1 MKKVFLIMILI
12 VLSLFLVSCNTF
24 SSDEYEEEKSSN
36 ATKETE
42 TAEQT
47 SDKESEDTTEEI
59 TSKEITTE
67 AFLKHTL
74 RSENPDIQLAI
85 AYRENEGTGMP
96 KRGDPPK
103 NATIIEKNQW
113 LSNQLSLSGKYYG
126 VDGISL
132 LPSALNT
139 TEYENTID
147 CDAFLQ
153 IPVYG
158 ADGRVNGLEPI
169 STFGSYVYNKK
180 GNSAFYVNGEYGL
193 RVLGTAQ
200 NGFINDIYG
209 ILVDIA
215 FDTPLESVPLTLGES
230 YIFVKLPEYAD
241 VDESALNGYM
251 SAIRIAIIDC
261 PNGYIYKYASL
272 DMSQIEKT
280 DDGYKAKIQITDS
293 DGNPIDDAYILDLYN
308 YMTPNVAMFIYLDG
322 TVLTNQD
329 ILPCGGHINLGFDIC
344 FK

>member
-1 MKKVFLIMILI
+1 MKKILVIMILI

-24 SSDEYEEEKSSN
+24 SSDEYEEKSSS
-36 ATKETE
+36 TTDESKTTE
-42 TAEQT
+42 VS
-47 SDKESEDTTEEI
+47 SDNVIEDTTEEV
-59 TSKEITTE
+59 TSEEITTE

-74 RSENPDIQLAI
+74 RSENPNIQLAI
-85 AYRENEGTGMP
+85 AYRENDGTGMP

-113 LSNQLSLSGKYYG
+113 LSNKLSLSGKYYG

-147 CDAFLQ
+147 RDAFLQ

-169 STFGSYVYNKK
+169 STFGSYVYQKK
-180 GNSAFYVNGEYGL
+180 GNSAFYINGEYGL
-193 RVLGTAQ
+193 RVLGTQ
-200 NGFINDIYG
+200 KNGYITDMYG

-230 YIFVKLPEYAD
+230 YMFVKLPEYVD

-251 SAIRIAIIDC
+251 SAIRIAILDT
-261 PNGYIYKYASL
+261 PNGYIYKYARL
-272 DMSQIEKT
+272 DMSQIEKN
-280 DDGYKAKIQITDS
+280 DEGYKIKIQITDS
-293 DGNPIDDAYILDLYN
+293 DGNPIDDAYIMDLCY
-308 YMTPNVAMFIYLDG
+308 YMTPNVAMFIYIDG

-329 ILPCGGHINLGFDIC
+329 VLMSGGHINLGFDIC